1 MLEIDWSRKD
11 NPTNAVAF
19 RIGSE
24 YFNKLH
30 ELAEEHDISVSL
42 VCKKIISQ
50 YIDDMEGEKNG
61 K

>member
-11 NPTNAVAF
+11 SMTNAVSF
-19 RIGSE
+19 RIEHE
-24 YFNKLH
+24 YFNKLC
-30 ELAEEHDISVSL
+30 ELADEHGISVSL